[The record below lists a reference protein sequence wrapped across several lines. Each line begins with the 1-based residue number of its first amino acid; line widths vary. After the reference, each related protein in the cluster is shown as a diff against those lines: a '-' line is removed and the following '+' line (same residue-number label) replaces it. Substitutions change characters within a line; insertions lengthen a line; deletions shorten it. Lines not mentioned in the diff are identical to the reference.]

1 MSVPLIAMSPLLNRE
16 FCVVLLVN
24 VYYCVISALLN
35 MPGFIIVMAVSLAY
49 CCVFVNVVVVI
60 AQTVGF

>member
-1 MSVPLIAMSPLLNRE
+1 MSVSLIAMSPLLNPE

-35 MPGFIIVMAVSLAY
+35 MPRFIIVMAVSLAY